1 MNILLTYGW
10 MYQAIKILR
19 IVNIIMIIRNQTEKE
34 LIILQ
39 TEDLEKDQGNAT
51 DIVGTG
57 VALVHILSV
66 RFICKA
72 ASTGVLHIRRD
83 QQGI

>member
-34 LIILQ
+34 LIVLQ
-39 TEDLEKDQGNAT
+39 TEDLEKDQGNACT

-83 QQGI
+83 L